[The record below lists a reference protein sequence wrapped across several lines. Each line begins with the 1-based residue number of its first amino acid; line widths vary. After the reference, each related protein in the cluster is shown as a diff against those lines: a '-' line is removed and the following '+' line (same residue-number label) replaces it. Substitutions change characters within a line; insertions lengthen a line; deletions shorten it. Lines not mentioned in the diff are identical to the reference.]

1 MPILFCFRWSV
12 MRDERSENIE
22 RELSHLL
29 GSSSIFSHL
38 LLPQRTDRKFFLVR
52 NSLMILPQVHLRKP
66 CYDFYF
72 L

>member
-1 MPILFCFRWSV
+1 MIKRVLLKATDGHGPEVQRPPTVRLETGPSKQHGIYTKGW
-12 MRDERSENIE
+12 RSGLED
-22 RELSHLL
+22 
-29 GSSSIFSHL
+29 
-38 LLPQRTDRKFFLVR
+38 P